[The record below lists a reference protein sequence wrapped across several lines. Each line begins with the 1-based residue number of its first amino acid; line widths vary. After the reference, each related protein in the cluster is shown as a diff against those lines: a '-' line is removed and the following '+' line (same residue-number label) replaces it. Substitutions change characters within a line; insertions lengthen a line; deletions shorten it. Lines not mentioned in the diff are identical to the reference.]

1 MKYKFLNQSP
11 KIYPVKPFT
20 LPLDRTEHLVE
31 LKVDFPSE
39 IEGHAIAI
47 FMIIP
52 NHLLKTVKIP
62 VKRNHIRMQMSN
74 HTKVKIEAKPDTPIS
89 ILDVRSLGFFHIGL
103 EHLKK
108 TSLRIQ
114 V

>member
-1 MKYKFLNQSP
+1 M
-11 KIYPVKPFT
+11 
-20 LPLDRTEHLVE
+20 E

-39 IEGHAIAI
+39 IGGHAITK

-52 NHLLKTVKIP
+52 NHLLKTIKIP
-62 VKRNHIRMQMSN
+62 VKRNHIKMQMSN
-74 HTKVKIEAKPDTPIS
+74 HTKVKIKANPNTPII

-108 TSLRIQ
+108 THLREYKFKHYKK
-114 V
+114 